1 MTRFVESNINNG
13 LRFVDL
19 GWYAQSH
26 CNLFKSIESVHHT
39 SAASMEDNT
48 GWPLTILQTF
58 FGLVSPEKVF
68 HVWVVMFTYLGLAS
82 AWIYYRNH
90 AEEDE
95 NVENQRDDINERLCE
110 ADEIFRHIEETSG
123 PDLVNRAENLDSVQD
138 EFPIEDFNIENLQ
151 EREKQTRD
159 KTKLEE
165 GSDLETKEHYGE
177 LESRKFAPALEKS
190 VQDENA
196 GIEEDGSKGAD
207 IGVPILLVEGKNI
220 SNISQPRED
229 ELTRDDEILSDE
241 TDSKRPVG
249 SNDADIWSHFEKE
262 IEIGFIPSP
271 DFEEEKDCP
280 SLLDVGENFDENLEN
295 EVEIKD
301 ENQDDYS
308 TNEAEN
314 INEDILEERSF
325 KDESD
330 IVSNGEAMEVPTVEG
345 DPLLDAVPVINP
357 ELQNDKGR
365 LTSEL
370 ENETDYVGENFIWCS
385 KSSMPPEDKITRRD
399 LLGNERMLR
408 PLENM
413 PQNVNGVGFIAEL
426 PDEIIM
432 PSKVELVES
441 EVLFSDMPKLGGE
454 IDENKSEP
462 LDKLEDKLI
471 FESLNGNC
479 GVVGK
484 NIVDPEDNISASRN
498 LDVETGSKLD
508 SDSNEIRELFD
519 EKNGTRDEVTES
531 TAIFDAVDSEYVLG
545 NKIKDE
551 TTPAQDERNEGNIT
565 NNSFSQQS
573 AHISTN
579 SNHLNAQDVKNWIG
593 YRNEIIDDDS
603 EVAESF
609 CEISDGYSETRE
621 GFREITEDVLDGGSI
636 ITENCS
642 EFPDGYS
649 ETCDDRS
656 ETFDQR
662 GITANPIFNGV
673 EEKICKQQDEVPKYI
688 NEFFDDQSEFTDG
701 YSEVDGGFREITE
714 DLASIIT
721 DAYSEIPDGY
731 SETFDERSD
740 ISERNF
746 DISDNESNDTYERKS
761 EFKET
766 TQNEDEATNDHLENS
781 EFANSASDILSDGTK
796 TPDEDYEPFVGD
808 CEPIAGNCEP
818 VDGLCKP
825 SFEDCE
831 PVSQDY
837 EDVVEDYEPV
847 AETYRFLQENQEQD
861 AEAFEP
867 CAENDELG
875 VKNYE
880 PVVESYERVVE
891 NYEPETYKLS
901 EEDVAPISE
910 VYEPHEKDSEPIVE
924 NCEDIVA
931 SYVPFSEHNKPVAVD
946 SESDFGETAY
956 DKLADVTSS
965 IDICGITS
973 ESDLFVTCCEGE
985 NTDRFSDGGTV
996 DFGYDVESFQVTEEA
1011 VVNCESDYLDFY
1023 SLEKNEISDDD
1034 DGDNESCVTAENSKE
1049 DETIVSSD
1057 RNSSEATFGREDN
1070 DTGQEESCSDCAQ
1083 SDPDDSVVTSEIDF
1097 DTFVISEVDAV
1108 ETSESSDTCDEIQY
1122 DILVSSDEEKSYGNV
1137 FLRDAT
1143 NYDSRNDDYSSESDD
1158 DELKHNVVLETIE
1171 EVGETDCELTSDF
1184 EAIVDEGIEASC
1196 CEVVPYERADVSNME
1211 AEVVNF
1217 DDENIGFDSKCVNF
1231 VTINWREVNLAFSS
1245 YPKQL
1250 DFLPNLQSLFL
1261 RPEGFV
1267 DVLNNGT
1274 LINLCRRDNEL
1285 READSLTKRLIA
1297 EADLQLAVLNRD
1309 SYVAKKNGGISHKGQ
1324 HSNSTYLIE
1333 NSDGGEGLID
1343 LAGRFGFLCPD
1354 KVNNSQSGIFLP
1366 IDVQPQ
1372 TTSGRL
1378 SDVDDVN
1385 DSKCE
1390 DGIYPVNLIEEKAE
1404 IVSNSF
1410 VERKP
1415 NTAWSESN
1423 PFEDYVFYSTLAAV
1437 ENESTSESISSWTSS
1452 DDYLEGNRSRF
1463 YESDLSKS
1471 DDDGPKFEP
1480 DVTPKKWK
1488 LKRPSE
1494 SEIDPDSPSKRNQ
1507 PLFTSFHEKQEKN
1520 FRENFQIPFE
1530 KKYEFP
1536 DNEFFQNFL
1545 ALQEDLEGQFD
1556 PEIEFDSVASD
1567 PSVDIHE
1574 SGYIKKDF
1582 DCVQADVVNGNINTQ
1597 ADQISFDEEEQ
1608 VDCENTTERNMG
1620 QASSCA
1626 PIPPKQGTLAMPV
1639 SNKSLRGISVKN
1651 QGDYAVIQYK
1661 NTRFS
1666 PVVTVDRIMEITMN
1680 VPETRDRNNTLSSR
1694 MQNGIVKSNRP
1705 KFEEFQ
1711 EESPNDGRI
1720 NNSHEIP
1727 TEINANVIESFA
1739 ESLESSP
1746 VNPAVEKLVEIPVE
1760 SVRPMPEDFA
1770 KRDEPILDNI
1780 GVNTVTEDETS
1791 IEDIVENFVE
1801 KPLETTEETIFEAE
1815 AEKPDELRRESII
1828 FEEKPVNDFAETQV
1842 DLEDGVNE
1850 IIVAKD
1856 EGTVQCKFNTVFLE
1870 DEPESDRSFADEG
1883 NISASLEER
1892 NLVAVEES
1900 DGVNIAAEEPY
1911 DSSCEE
1917 PGEIDDISSVS
1928 GHEDND
1934 EAYENNFSCENGETS
1949 VTDPAA
1955 HGFRD
1960 HIEDDSG
1967 SQQAARDNG
1976 DLINEECKPEYD
1988 LSPTDYH
1995 DYDKESND
2003 LRERTDFCERYGDI
2017 GATEKAEGAAQV
2029 NDKNVEVIEIESTQ
2043 GFVVDTK
2050 NNHAFARKQ
2059 RSKSLSSLPQDLPS
2073 MAWFYRNRRGS
2084 MCSDDGDINAFDY
2097 GRLRK
2102 TKSAEIARKKPKI
2115 VLSTHFERRPIK
2127 ETNLDDLIKSLENLG
2142 PRGLVDKN
2150 AGRLSEIATD
2160 GFDQKHENCA
2170 EIPALQEDHFKRR
2183 KDFDGPISP
2192 EIRKASS
2199 YTVLVPR
2206 SRFDEGKDADSVT
2219 NLIKKFEDGRSTTR
2233 KIIVETVKANKR
2245 VLPLRSAK
2253 SLELQKNLKYFDKE
2267 YKTNGIKDD
2276 NNNKTMK
2283 DQAEMIVTRKSIV
2296 GPRFSSNDRMQTR
2309 WSTTDTM
2316 ERITNDS
2323 TSEKVKRTKDSLGVM
2338 NKTEVNN
2345 RMELGLSRK
2354 TELSKTKETRIS
2366 DSGQVLTDEEKH
2378 DRVNG
2383 KFVEEKINEFV
2394 EEKFVEEESEFVSE
2408 EIPVALREKKINDEK
2423 SQARNQISTEEE
2435 DIKRSSVYGFTV
2447 YLSECNQS
2455 GLDTESENEARISL
2469 ENKKAGNFWMKQS
2482 FENGTIVDGKVGS
2495 KITDIDHVLKSPVEK
2510 GSLDSLDNLVHD
2522 LGHQFCTNCGREI
2535 EGMPNETVE
2544 RCSECTS
2551 LSSPERQLGE
2561 LDKESGDKRA
2571 PRSRN
2576 SFRRDKR
2583 LRRWLEERQSSTQ
2596 SDDKVSLDDM
2606 GVEDR
2611 SRLLKKL
2618 ALSKGI
2624 DLKSHETDEQPR
2636 RYSSR
2641 ESRNSDFLEQ
2651 LRYLINFEDDDYDET
2666 LRNVGVTAKEY
2677 DALELLKEYELSR
2690 QLKKGRSP
2698 LTSDDEGNDSD
2709 AFTDITDTSLSEYNR
2724 SRQSLNSLSWS
2735 RGSLHKSRSVEAEQE
2750 HGDEFG
2756 LQSDEIAPVVD
2767 VSNVEIMNA
2776 RFTYNFEDQSEV
2788 TDLGDR
2794 THGNDLA
2801 VPSFAMQ
2808 TQSSSNPDILN
2819 VASSSEK
2826 SDEEKMTA
2834 ELFSTEDVMGLI
2846 NQATSAVRN
2855 RRGRSHR
2862 SNPLRSP
2869 SLLPNEE
2876 TKPRAKS
2883 FGGLTATND
2892 EEVFMEREEIRFEP
2906 LAHSIKARSVPLDV
2920 PDGPKS
2926 PYRHTFGPNSPGRHN
2941 VYSDSPCSL
2950 LKERLND
2957 ASYGNLRGKLTKP
2970 LTRAHAPPLLLQE
2983 PITASREKVLS
2994 DSTEYKSLPSPVIKD
3009 LKNSPQHTRRATSLR
3024 GFSSAN
3030 RDLAHS
3036 ERTLHSVPA
3045 PSTSPRNFRE
3055 SPFRK
3060 STGSYDARKKAFRSM
3075 PDLVAK
3081 SGETENPIKMARNP
3095 SGGSSTFSLS
3105 RQSPRSS
3112 LRGSRRSQIR
3122 SPVRSPLR
3130 SPRLSEEDY
3139 DLADCETVYSDFTGC
3154 FSDSSLDIGMPA
3166 DGYEVEDEDFF
3177 LPNRPRDGREGNFSP
3192 TFDDFLTHDDDDS
3205 SGEFFVPLNTES
3217 KRPEGRVISCAFPP
3231 CKNKDC
3237 VDWSQRTDFTSCVS
3251 CFTYYCSKECRKA
3264 HWKEHKV
3271 TCYYGRVNYYTKALI
3286 RRFETNSEIN
3296 AKLSKLALEGFQQEG
3311 RGCVLITFSSP
3322 MAAKFFLVS
3331 GTNSFTKEPV
3341 YAPLKDVTSERIITK
3356 HQVLLQQTLQDYNSE
3371 YEFVV
3376 NLTVFAG
3383 TQNELVKSPRSRF
3396 KSSALLRC
3404 AKIPLNGIFISSEY
3418 EPPPETSYEIKVFY
3432 LPRSKQHQFVNET
3445 EARRYYCREV
3455 SYGLRRYGIQMKRDY
3470 PDVYDKLCLYV
3481 EHNMEFVP
3489 ITLYGQAS
3497 GKNYKCVIFPEG
3509 FVGSSGILELQG
3521 RGMIV

>member
-1 MTRFVESNINNG
+1 
-13 LRFVDL
+13 
-19 GWYAQSH
+19 
-26 CNLFKSIESVHHT
+26 
-39 SAASMEDNT
+39 MEDET

-68 HVWVVMFTYLGLAS
+68 HVWVVMFTYLGLVS

-95 NVENQRDDINERLCE
+95 NVENQRENIKERICE
-110 ADEIFRHIEETSG
+110 AEEIFRHIEETSG
-123 PDLVNRAENLDSVQD
+123 PDFVNRAENVDSVQD
-138 EFPIEDFNIENLQ
+138 EFPIEEFNIENLR

-165 GSDLETKEHYGE
+165 GSDLETKEPCGE
-177 LESRKFAPALEKS
+177 FESRKFAPASEKS

-196 GIEEDGSKGAD
+196 GIEEDGGKGAD
-207 IGVPILLVEGKNI
+207 IGVPILQVEGKDI
-220 SNISQPRED
+220 SSISQPREV
-229 ELTRDDEILSDE
+229 ELSRDDEILSDE
-241 TDSKRPVG
+241 ADSERPVSSG
-249 SNDADIWSHFEKE
+249 DADIWSHFEKE
-262 IEIGFIPSP
+262 IEIGFMPP
-271 DFEEEKDCP
+271 DFEEEKDGPC
-280 SLLDVGENFDENLEN
+280 LLDVVTCESFDENLEN
-295 EVEIKD
+295 EFEIKD
-301 ENQDDYS
+301 ENQNEYS
-308 TNEAEN
+308 PNEAEN
-314 INEDILEERSF
+314 IDEDILEESSF

-330 IVSNGEAMEVPTVEG
+330 IVSNGEATEVHEEEG
-345 DPLLDAVPVINP
+345 DPLLDAVPVVNQ
-357 ELQNDKGR
+357 ELQNKGR
-365 LTSEL
+365 LTPEL
-370 ENETDYVGENFIWCS
+370 ESETEYVGENFIWCS
-385 KSSMPPEDKITRRD
+385 KNYMPPEDNITRRD

-432 PSKVELVES
+432 PSDVELVES
-441 EVLFSDMPKLGGE
+441 EVLFSDLPKLGGE

-462 LDKLEDKLI
+462 FDKFEDKLI

-484 NIVDPEDNISASRN
+484 NIVDPEDNISASRS
-498 LDVETGSKLD
+498 LDVETGAKLD

-519 EKNGTRDEVTES
+519 EKNGTRDEVRER
-531 TAIFDAVDSEYVLG
+531 TAIFDAVDTEYVLG
-545 NKIKDE
+545 NTIKGE
-551 TTPAQDERNEGNIT
+551 TTPAQDERKDGDIA

-573 AHISTN
+573 SHITTD
-579 SNHLNAQDVKNWIG
+579 SNHLNVQDVKNWIG
-593 YRNEIIDDDS
+593 YRNEITDGDS

-609 CEISDGYSETRE
+609 CEISDGYSETPE

-636 ITENCS
+636 VTENCS
-642 EFPDGYS
+642 EIPDGYS

-656 ETFDQR
+656 ETHDQH
-662 GITANPIFNGV
+662 GITANPITDGV
-673 EEKICKQQDEVPKYI
+673 EENNFKQKDEVPEYI
-688 NEFFDDQSEFTDG
+688 NEFFDDHSEFTDG
-701 YSEVDGGFREITE
+701 YSEVGGGFREITE

-721 DAYSEIPDGY
+721 DVYSEIPDGY

-746 DISDNESNDTYERKS
+746 DISDNESNDTYEKKS
-761 EFKET
+761 ELNET
-766 TQNEDEATNDHLENS
+766 TRNEAEATDDYA

-796 TPDEDYEPFVGD
+796 TPDEDYEPFVRN

-818 VDGLCKP
+818 VDGLCEP
-825 SFEDCE
+825 SFEDCV

-847 AETYRFLQENQEQD
+847 AETYESLEENQEQD
-861 AEAFEP
+861 AVAFEP
-867 CAENDELG
+867 VVVD
-875 VKNYE
+875 YE
-880 PVVESYERVVE
+880 PVVESYEPV
-891 NYEPETYKLS
+891 
-901 EEDVAPISE
+901 
-910 VYEPHEKDSEPIVE
+910 VE
-924 NCEDIVA
+924 NCEPEDYEPVIENCEAIVA
-931 SYVPFSEHNKPVAVD
+931 SYVPYSEHNEPVAVD
-946 SESDFGETAY
+946 SESDIGETAY
-956 DKLADVTSS
+956 DKLADVKCT
-965 IDICGITS
+965 IDVGGITS
-973 ESDLFVTCCEGE
+973 ESDFFVTCSEGG
-985 NTDRFSDGGTV
+985 NTDRFSDGDIV
-996 DFGYDVESFQVTEEA
+996 DCGCNIESCQVTEQA
-1011 VVNCESDYLDFY
+1011 VINCESDYLDFC
-1023 SLEKNEISDDD
+1023 SLEKSETSIDD
-1034 DGDNESCVTAENSKE
+1034 DGDDESCDTAENSKG

-1057 RNSSEATFGREDN
+1057 RNSSEATLGRED
-1070 DTGQEESCSDCAQ
+1070 DDKEQDESCSDCAQ

-1097 DTFVISEVDAV
+1097 DTVVTSEVGAV

-1122 DILVSSDEEKSYGNV
+1122 DILVSSDEEKSDGNI

-1143 NYDSRNDDYSSESDD
+1143 NYDCRNDYYSSDSDD
-1158 DELKHNVVLETIE
+1158 DESKHNVVLETIE

-1184 EAIVDEGIEASC
+1184 EAVVDEGIDASC
-1196 CEVVPYERADVSNME
+1196 CEVVPYERADASNME
-1211 AEVVNF
+1211 TEVVNF

-1231 VTINWREVNLAFSS
+1231 VTINWREVNLALSS

-1261 RPEGFV
+1261 RPVGFV
-1267 DVLNNGT
+1267 DVLNNGK
-1274 LINLCRRDNEL
+1274 LQPFCRRDNEL
-1285 READSLTKRLIA
+1285 READSFTQKLIA
-1297 EADLQLAVLNRD
+1297 ESDLQLAVFNRD
-1309 SYVAKKNGGISHKGQ
+1309 SYVAKKNGGISHEGQ
-1324 HSNSTYLIE
+1324 HGNSTYLIE

-1343 LAGRFGFLCPD
+1343 LAGRFGVLCPD

-1372 TTSGRL
+1372 TKSERL
-1378 SDVDDVN
+1378 SDIDDIN

-1390 DGIYPVNLIEEKAE
+1390 DGIYPVKLIEEKAE
-1404 IVSNSF
+1404 IVSDSF
-1410 VERKP
+1410 VDRKP
-1415 NTAWSESN
+1415 NTAWNESN

-1471 DDDGPKFEP
+1471 DDDAPKFEP
-1480 DVTPKKWK
+1480 DVTPKKKK

-1520 FRENFQIPFE
+1520 LSESFQIPFE

-1556 PEIEFDSVASD
+1556 PGIEFDSVASY

-1574 SGYIKKDF
+1574 LVDIKKDF
-1582 DCVQADVVNGNINTQ
+1582 DCVQADVVNANINNQ

-1608 VDCENTTERNMG
+1608 VDCENTTTRNMG

-1666 PVVTVDRIMEITMN
+1666 PVVTVDRIMEITMK
-1680 VPETRDRNNTLSSR
+1680 VPETRERNDTPARN
-1694 MQNGIVKSNRP
+1694 MQNGIVNSNRP
-1705 KFEEFQ
+1705 KFQEFQ
-1711 EESPNDGRI
+1711 EENPSGGRI
-1720 NNSHEIP
+1720 SDIESREIP

-1739 ESLESSP
+1739 ETLDCSP
-1746 VNPAVEKLVEIPVE
+1746 VNAAVETLGYIPVE
-1760 SVRPMPEDFA
+1760 DVQPLPEGFA
-1770 KRDEPILDNI
+1770 KRHEPILDNV
-1780 GVNTVTEDETS
+1780 GVNTTTEDETP
-1791 IEDIVENFVE
+1791 IDDIVEKFVE
-1801 KPLETTEETIFEAE
+1801 KPFETTYATLFDTEVA
-1815 AEKPDELRRESII
+1815 KPDELRCENII
-1828 FEEKPVNDFAETQV
+1828 FEEKPVDDFAGTPV
-1842 DLEDGVNE
+1842 DLEDGANE

-1856 EGTVQCKFNTVFLE
+1856 EATVDSKFNNFFVE

-1883 NISASLEER
+1883 SISASLEEQ
-1892 NLVAVEES
+1892 NFVDVEGS
-1900 DGVNIAAEEPY
+1900 DRVNIAAEEPY

-1928 GHEDND
+1928 DYEDND
-1934 EAYENNFSCENGETS
+1934 ETYENDFSCENGERS
-1949 VTDPAA
+1949 VADPAA
-1955 HGFRD
+1955 HGFGD

-1988 LSPTDYH
+1988 LSPTAYH

-2003 LRERTDFCERYGDI
+2003 LRERTDFCERYDDI
-2017 GATEKAEGAAQV
+2017 GATEKAEGAAEV
-2029 NDKNVEVIEIESTQ
+2029 NDKNAEVIEIESTQ

-2102 TKSAEIARKKPKI
+2102 TKSAEITRKKPKI

-2127 ETNLDDLIKSLENLG
+2127 ETNLDELIKSLENLG
-2142 PRGLVDKN
+2142 PREQADKN
-2150 AGRLSEIATD
+2150 AGKLSKIRTD
-2160 GFDQKHENCA
+2160 GFDPKQKNSA
-2170 EIPALQEDHFKRR
+2170 EIPGLQEEHFKTREEFNGQ
-2183 KDFDGPISP
+2183 DFDGPILP

-2206 SRFDEGKDADSVT
+2206 SRFDEAKNVDSVT
-2219 NLIKKFEDGRSTTR
+2219 NLIKKFEDGRNTTR

-2283 DQAEMIVTRKSIV
+2283 DQAEMMGTRKSIV
-2296 GPRFSSNDRMQTR
+2296 GPRFTSNDRIETR
-2309 WSTTDTM
+2309 WSTTDTV

-2323 TSEKVKRTKDSLGVM
+2323 TSEKVMRTKDSLGVM
-2338 NKTEVNN
+2338 NKSEVNS

-2354 TELSKTKETRIS
+2354 TELSKTKETWIS
-2366 DSGQVLTDEEKH
+2366 DSGQVLTDERKH

-2383 KFVEEKINEFV
+2383 KVVEEKV
-2394 EEKFVEEESEFVSE
+2394 KEESEFVSE

-2455 GLDTESENEARISL
+2455 GLDTDTENEARTSL
-2469 ENKKAGNFWMKQS
+2469 ENKKAGNFWMEQS
-2482 FENGTIVDGKVGS
+2482 FENRTFVDGKIGS
-2495 KITDIDHVLKSPVEK
+2495 KVTDIDHVLKSPVEK
-2510 GSLDSLDNLVHD
+2510 GSLDSLDNLEHD
-2522 LGHQFCTNCGREI
+2522 LGHKFCKSCGREI
-2535 EGMPNETVE
+2535 EGIPHEIAE

-2551 LSSPERQLGE
+2551 FSSPERQLSE
-2561 LDKESGDKRA
+2561 LEKESGDKRA

-2583 LRRWLEERQSSTQ
+2583 LRKWLEERQSSTQ
-2596 SDDKVSLDDM
+2596 SDDKVSLDNMD
-2606 GVEDR
+2606 VEDR

-2624 DLKSHETDEQPR
+2624 DLKSHDTDERPR

-2651 LRYLINFEDDDYDET
+2651 LRYLINFEDDDYNET

-2750 HGDEFG
+2750 HDDDFG
-2756 LQSDEIAPVVD
+2756 LQSDEVAPVVD
-2767 VSNVEIMNA
+2767 VSNVESMNT
-2776 RFTYNFEDQSEV
+2776 RFTYNFDDQSEV
-2788 TDLGDR
+2788 IETGDR

-2801 VPSFAMQ
+2801 VPSFSRQM
-2808 TQSSSNPDILN
+2808 QSSSNPDILN
-2819 VASSSEK
+2819 FGSASEK
-2826 SDEEKMTA
+2826 SDEEKLTA
-2834 ELFSTEDVMGLI
+2834 ELFATEDVMGLI

-2855 RRGRSHR
+2855 RRGRSQR
-2862 SNPLRSP
+2862 SNPQRSP
-2869 SLLPNEE
+2869 NLLPNEE

-2892 EEVFMEREEIRFEP
+2892 EEVFIEREEIRFEP
-2906 LAHSIKARSVPLDV
+2906 LAHSIKARSIPLDV

-2926 PYRHTFGPNSPGRHN
+2926 PYRHTFGPNLPGRHN

-2957 ASYGNLRGKLTKP
+2957 ASYGNLRGKLAKP
-2970 LTRAHAPPLLLQE
+2970 MTMAHRPPLLLQE
-2983 PITASREKVLS
+2983 PMRASREKVPS
-2994 DSTEYKSLPSPVIKD
+2994 DSTDYKSLPSPVIKD

-3030 RDLAHS
+3030 RDLAYS
-3036 ERTLHSVPA
+3036 ERALHSVPA
-3045 PSTSPRNFRE
+3045 PSTSPRNLRE

-3075 PDLVAK
+3075 PNLVAK
-3081 SGETENPIKMARNP
+3081 PGETENPIKMARNP

-3166 DGYEVEDEDFF
+3166 DGYQVEDEDFF

-3192 TFDDFLTHDDDDS
+3192 TFDDFLTHDDDDDS

-3231 CKNKDC
+3231 CKNKDY

-3296 AKLSKLALEGFQQEG
+3296 AKLSKLALEGFQEEG

-3509 FVGSSGILELQG
+3509 FVGSSGTLELQG